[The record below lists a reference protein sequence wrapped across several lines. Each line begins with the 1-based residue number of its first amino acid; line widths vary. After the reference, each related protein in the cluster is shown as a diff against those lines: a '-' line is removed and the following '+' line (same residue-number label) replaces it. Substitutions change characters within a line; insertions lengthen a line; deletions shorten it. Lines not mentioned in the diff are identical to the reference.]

1 MGFVISV
8 ALFWLGLFAGLIYF
22 STALLPLFY
31 GLPKSLYLALRG
43 EMRWMA
49 PLRYLLFG
57 IGWFVGWAVIFFAI
71 FQIFPGAEKYLLES
85 DAFNFG
91 STLGTLGGFLR
102 VAMSNASNADLQD
115 DFANFTERYVIFV
128 SEDAQ
133 KYASLKACSDTM
145 RNLFIL
151 SIGGVIVTLIA
162 NKFGNNFIYVTYLI
176 LSYLILAI
184 CSLDF
189 LTKIL
194 AAGSSLI
201 LFIGKAYHWLVGDI
215 AKARKLVRFAD
226 VLATFVALA
235 LSGATILVSYVSMS
249 IVTPEHW
256 NIFTFIG
263 L

>member
-8 ALFWLGLFAGLIYF
+8 VLFWLGLFAGVIYF
-22 STALLPLFY
+22 STALLPLIY

-49 PLRYLLFG
+49 PLRYLLVG
-57 IGWFVGWAVIFFAI
+57 VSWLLGWAVIFFAI
-71 FQIFPGAEKYLLES
+71 FQIFPGSEKYLFES
-85 DAFNFG
+85 GAFNFG
-91 STLGTLGGFLR
+91 STLGTVGGFFR

-115 DFANFTERYVIFV
+115 DFANFTEKYVIFV

-162 NKFGNNFIYVTYLI
+162 NKFENGIVYVAYLI
-176 LSYLILAI
+176 FSYLILAI

-194 AAGSSLI
+194 ATGSSLI
-201 LFIGKAYHWLVGDI
+201 LFAGKAYHWLVGDI
-215 AKARKLVRFAD
+215 GKAKKLVRFAD
-226 VLATFVALA
+226 VVATFVALA
-235 LSGATILVSYVSMS
+235 LSGATILVSYISMS
-249 IVTPEHW
+249 IVTPSHW